1 MFTGIVVER
10 GSVRRSRVRGGVL
23 DLEID
28 AAGGV
33 ARELDVGDSVA
44 VNGACL
50 TATATSRRRFSTEVV
65 PETVARTTLGDLERG
80 DRVNLELPLRMTD
93 RLGGHLVQGHVDGV
107 ARAARVEEEDD
118 VRRVWFTAGD
128 DVLRYLVH
136 KGSVALDGVSLT
148 VVEVGRETFQVALIP
163 HTLRATTLGAISSG
177 TRVNVEV
184 DIIAKYVERLA
195 DGEEQPYGS

>member
-1 MFTGIVVER
+1 LFTGIVVER

-65 PETVARTTLGDLERG
+65 PETAAHTTLGDLKRG
-80 DRVNLELPLRMTD
+80 DRVNLELPLRTTD

-107 ARAARVEEEDD
+107 ARAARVEEEDG

>member
-10 GSVRRSRVRGGVL
+10 GTGRRSRTRGGVL
-23 DLEID
+23 DLEIE
-28 AAGGV
+28 AADV
-33 ARELDVGDSVA
+33 ARALDVGDSVA

-50 TATATSRRRFSTEVV
+50 TATASSRRRFSTEVV
-65 PETVARTTLGDLERG
+65 PETAARTTLGDLQRG
-80 DRVNLELPLRMTD
+80 DRVNLELPLRMAD

-118 VRRVWFTAGD
+118 LRRVWFAAGE
-128 DVLRYLVH
+128 DVLRYLAY
-136 KGSVALDGVSLT
+136 KSSIALDGVSLT

-163 HTLRATTLGAISSG
+163 HTLHATTLGAISSG
-177 TRVNVEV
+177 VRVNVEV

-195 DGEEQPYGS
+195 NGERSYGS